1 MGKFILSFFLLLSIF
16 SGFSQS
22 NIQVQFPGAENKT
35 AFVWAYADYISLTKT
50 VIGEYDIDKNGVFN
64 FTLNLSNPKPI
75 FIQVQFIR
83 IQIFIEPKR
92 DYKIEIENINFSN
105 PELYPK
111 SVIGYLSPNFKILKP
126 STHELNKGLDGA
138 KKLFSSFI
146 DSNYISLIRGYN
158 TQFLVDSF
166 SLVIDNYTKSFGNK
180 YLNNF
185 TNFQMTELRLLSR
198 DYSNQM
204 IVDKYFIDGEINI
217 DDPYSMNFFNSFWS
231 NYIIMKGKGYSP
243 FQIDS
248 VINKEQSY
256 QALSALLAK
265 DPLLKDSVLREL
277 VIIRNIPQL
286 YANRKFNK
294 KALINIL
301 YDISGSKIKT
311 EHQIIASNVR
321 KQLTSL
327 QVGSPAPDFE
337 FIDIKGNKFKLSD
350 FEGYYVYLNV
360 WNTECPDCLAEMQYT
375 KELFE
380 EYDDIIVF
388 ISISVDA
395 DTSVMKEYIEHREF
409 AWTFA
414 HIDQNYTFLNNYHIS
429 ILPRYIL
436 INKEAEI
443 EMLNAPSPSNHFS
456 DYFLKMLND
465 KKGNLKIRSD

>member
-1 MGKFILSFFLLLSIF
+1 
-16 SGFSQS
+16 
-22 NIQVQFPGAENKT
+22 
-35 AFVWAYADYISLTKT
+35 
-50 VIGEYDIDKNGVFN
+50 
-64 FTLNLSNPKPI
+64 
-75 FIQVQFIR
+75 
-83 IQIFIEPKR
+83 
-92 DYKIEIENINFSN
+92 
-105 PELYPK
+105 
-111 SVIGYLSPNFKILKP
+111 
-126 STHELNKGLDGA
+126 
-138 KKLFSSFI
+138 
-146 DSNYISLIRGYN
+146 
-158 TQFLVDSF
+158 
-166 SLVIDNYTKSFGNK
+166 
-180 YLNNF
+180 
-185 TNFQMTELRLLSR
+185 
-198 DYSNQM
+198 
-204 IVDKYFIDGEINI
+204 
-217 DDPYSMNFFNSFWS
+217 
-231 NYIIMKGKGYSP
+231 MKGKGYSP

-301 YDISGSKIKT
+301 YDISGSKVKT